1 MPANDAW
8 KGAILGLYEGEVT
21 IRAGEHACM
30 RDLRA
35 KGVIR

>member
-1 MPANDAW
+1 MV
-8 KGAILGLYEGEVT
+8 GLYTAEVT

-30 RDLRA
+30 NDLRA